1 MAMEKDK
8 KEQWVIDL
16 ILENKGYFFIN
27 LFIILTMTFSIL
39 YLFGLV
45 PEEFKTLVGRDPVV
59 EVKENKVGELP
70 TSIVITEIGVNA
82 QIYNPSTTSPE
93 VLDSYLLKGAVRYPG
108 SGLLGGTGNI
118 FLFGHSTGFKIV
130 NNQAYKTFSNLKNLK
145 KDDLIHVF
153 SDKYEYVYK
162 VLSVTMVSADKA
174 LVEFNTKNE
183 MLTISTCNTF
193 GAKSDR
199 YVVESLYVA
208 KKLLS
213 SN

>member
-8 KEQWVIDL
+8 KEQGFVEL

-45 PEEFKTLVGRDPVV
+45 PEEFKTLVGRDPVK

-70 TSIVITEIGVNA
+70 VSIVIPEIGVNA
-82 QIYNPSTTSPE
+82 QIYNPSTTSVE
-93 VLDSYLLKGAVRYPG
+93 VLDSFLLKGAVRYPG
-108 SGLLGGTGNI
+108 SGLLGGSGNI

-130 NNQAYKTFSNLKNLK
+130 NNQAFKTFSGLKNLK

-153 SDKYEYVYK
+153 SDKYEYVYR
-162 VLSVTMVSADKA
+162 VTSVTMVSADKA

-193 GAKSDR
+193 GEKSDR
-199 YVVESLYVA
+199 YVVESIYVA
-208 KKLLS
+208 KKLLT
-213 SN
+213 N